1 MILMT
6 KKILICYG
14 TRHGTTTEIVS
25 EMAKV
30 AKEAGAQVETIELKK
45 KPPKLNLIDY
55 DLAVIGSSIQVG
67 KWKKEPLKFIEENL
81 PALSTMKTALFVVC
95 GDAGSPE
102 GCVNAQTNYIDAIV
116 EMYPGFQPIS
126 TGVFGGMFDFKKY
139 NFAMR
144 AMLKR
149 IVASQQPEGADIP
162 EVIDYRDWN
171 QIRDWMQSLVLA
183 I

>member
-1 MILMT
+1 MT

-14 TRHGTTTEIVS
+14 TRHGTTTGIAA

-30 AKEAGAQVETIELKK
+30 AEEAGAQVETIELKK
-45 KPPKLNLIDY
+45 KLPKL
-55 DLAVIGSSIQVG
+55 DLTKHDLVVIGSSIQVG

-81 PALSTMKTALFVVC
+81 PALSTMKVALFVVC
-95 GDAGSPE
+95 GDAGQADE
-102 GCVNAQTNYIDAIV
+102 CKTAQTNYLDAIV
-116 EMYPGFQPIS
+116 EMYPGLQPIS
-126 TGVFGGMFDFKKY
+126 TGLFGGMFDFKKY

-149 IVASQQPEGADIP
+149 IVASQRPPGEEIP
-162 EVIDYRDWN
+162 EVIDYRNMDLV
-171 QIRDWMQSLVLA
+171 RDWMHALVVT